1 MNHHHRLLATVIFS
15 LFLLG
20 LISLSL
26 GGTNP
31 GIAAAAALS
40 VAILAANFHF
50 VLPGSTFFS
59 AVFANSIGV
68 YACVFVFFLDQ
79 NFPQAGSRVQEIGFV
94 LPLLGFLAGV
104 LWRRREIA
112 ADVVAEEGSAKRQAL
127 LRAMIWGAPL
137 VIVGTATT
145 LIPIREIE
153 SPGQEFALLTA
164 MLIIAL
170 AALLAARDI
179 ASFLLSTAILSED
192 FFTNAARLAKPAFA
206 FFTVYSLLV
215 LVFGCFHTIL
225 DQYSAT
231 ANFLAGGVI
240 RKLSFGEGLYL
251 SIVTLSTVGYGDLIA
266 QTTAARAL
274 VGAEICFGVLLL
286 LFGVQAILSSGQK
299 QTGAAS

>member
-1 MNHHHRLLATVIFS
+1 MNHHHRLLATVVFS

-20 LISLSL
+20 LIALSL
-26 GGTNP
+26 GGANP
-31 GIAAAAALS
+31 GIAVAAALS
-40 VAILAANFHF
+40 VAILATIFHF
-50 VLPGSTFFS
+50 VLPGSAFFS

-79 NFPQAGSRVQEIGFV
+79 NFPQVGTRVQETGFV

-104 LWRRREIA
+104 VWRRREIA
-112 ADVVAEEGSAKRQAL
+112 ADVVAQEGDAKRQTG

-137 VIVGTATT
+137 AIVGAATT
-145 LIPIREIE
+145 ILPIRQIE
-153 SPGQEFALLTA
+153 AADQEYALLTA
-164 MLIIAL
+164 MVIIAL

-192 FFTNAARLAKPAFA
+192 FFANAARLAKPAFA

-215 LVFGCFHTIL
+215 LVFGCFYTIL
-225 DQYSAT
+225 DRYSAS

-251 SIVTLSTVGYGDLIA
+251 SIVTLSTVGYGDFIA
-266 QTTAARAL
+266 QTTAARTL
-274 VGAEICFGVLLL
+274 IGLEIFLGVLLL

-299 QTGAAS
+299 

>member
-1 MNHHHRLLATVIFS
+1 MTHHHRLLATVVFS

-20 LISLSL
+20 LIALGL

-40 VAILAANFHF
+40 VAVLAAIFHF
-50 VLPGSTFFS
+50 ALPGSAFFS
-59 AVFANSIGV
+59 AVFANSIGI

-79 NFPQAGSRVQEIGFV
+79 NFPQAGELVQEIGFV

-112 ADVVAEEGSAKRQAL
+112 ADVAAQENDERRPAL
-127 LRAMIWGAPL
+127 LRAAIWGGPL
-137 VIVGTATT
+137 AIVGVAITI
-145 LIPIREIE
+145 LPIRQIE
-153 SPGQEFALLTA
+153 AVEQEYALLTA
-164 MLIIAL
+164 MVIIAL

-179 ASFLLSTAILSED
+179 ASFLLSTAIMSED
-192 FFTNAARLAKPAFA
+192 FFANAARLARPAFA

-215 LVFGCFHTIL
+215 LVFGCFYTIL
-225 DQYSAT
+225 DRYSAS
-231 ANFLAGGVI
+231 ANFLAGGTV

-251 SIVTLSTVGYGDLIA
+251 SIVTLSTVGYGDFIA
-266 QTTAARAL
+266 QTTAARTL
-274 VGAEICFGVLLL
+274 IGAEIFLGVLLL

-299 QTGAAS
+299 